1 MSCKNCGTA
10 LRTDYNFCPACG
22 AKVIRNRLDFK
33 SLWIDIKDRYFN
45 WDNTILRTFV
55 HLFTKPQEV
64 INSYIIGVRR
74 KYLNPI
80 SYLGITLAVSGLFL
94 FLMRKVFWDDIF
106 SGDMGPAM
114 NMEAAEKIMSVTLDF
129 SNFVFLL
136 YIPILAFSGWMVF
149 NKRNYNLAEYI
160 VVGVYTLSQY
170 SLATTPISLLVLMV
184 APSEYLSYSFAFIA
198 VMALYAIYVLNKLNG
213 RSIGK
218 SLLFLFLFV
227 IGFIGVSLVTNL
239 VLLATG
245 LITLED
251 LAPKP

>member
-10 LRTDYNFCPACG
+10 LRTDYNFCPVCG

-33 SLWIDIKDRYFN
+33 SLWLDVKDRYFN
-45 WDNTILRTFV
+45 WDNTFIKTFV
-55 HLFTKPQEV
+55 DLFRRPQVV
-64 INSYIIGVRR
+64 IGSYISGIRR
-74 KYLNPI
+74 LYLNPI

-106 SGDMGPAM
+106 TADMGPAM
-114 NMEAAEKIMSVTLDF
+114 NMETAEKIMTVTLDF
-129 SNFVFLL
+129 TNFVFLL
-136 YIPILAFSGWMVF
+136 YIPILAFAGWMVF

-170 SLATTPISLLVLMV
+170 SLATTPLSILVLIF
-184 APSEYLSYSFAFIA
+184 APSSYLSYSFVFIA

-227 IGFIGVSLVTNL
+227 VGFFGVSILMNL
-239 VLLATG
+239 VFLATG
-245 LITLED
+245 LISLED